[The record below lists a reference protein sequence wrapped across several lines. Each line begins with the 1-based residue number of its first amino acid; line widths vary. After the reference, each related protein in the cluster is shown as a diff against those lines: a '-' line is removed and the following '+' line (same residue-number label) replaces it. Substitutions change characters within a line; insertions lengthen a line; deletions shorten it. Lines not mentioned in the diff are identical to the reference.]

1 MVAHYSMLIIP
12 LILAL
17 STAAPSKQEQENQV
31 SFLNTFSFFKRCPF
45 CVYAV
50 FTCFQASWVQDMF
63 ASKRTLPEDASTFFA
78 VRGKKSTLL
87 KPNSLFGAIAGKR
100 SLKPNSIFGSYG
112 KRPTM
117 VFEKRAMKPN
127 SLFMQ
132 MPGKKSM
139 KPNSLFQMGKRS
151 MKPNSL
157 FQMGKRSMKPNSL
170 FQMGKRSMKPNS
182 LFQMGSRS
190 MKPNSLFQM
199 GKRGGFY
206 GWGSPSG
213 HLGVFGPYQSIEGE
227 EPEYL
232 DVEDDYEDEAEENEI
247 EEVKRGRAEY
257 WARQRGDEARAK
269 KDSNFWAAR

>member
-1 MVAHYSMLIIP
+1 
-12 LILAL
+12 
-17 STAAPSKQEQENQV
+17 
-31 SFLNTFSFFKRCPF
+31 
-45 CVYAV
+45 
-50 FTCFQASWVQDMF
+50 MF

-157 FQMGKRSMKPNSL
+157 FQVGKKSMKPNSL
-170 FQMGKRSMKPNS
+170 FQMGR
-182 LFQMGSRS
+182 RS

-206 GWGSPSG
+206 GWGAPSG
-213 HLGVFGPYQSIEGE
+213 HFSVYGPYQSVEGA

-232 DVEDDYEDEAEENEI
+232 DVEDDNEM
-247 EEVKRGRAEY
+247 K
-257 WARQRGDEARAK
+257 QK
-269 KDSNFWAAR
+269 KMKLKK